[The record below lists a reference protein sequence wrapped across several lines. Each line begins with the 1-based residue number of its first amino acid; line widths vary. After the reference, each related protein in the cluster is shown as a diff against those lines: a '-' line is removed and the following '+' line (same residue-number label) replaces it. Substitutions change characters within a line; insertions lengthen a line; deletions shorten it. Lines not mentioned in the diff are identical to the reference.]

1 MSELK
6 RRSGISDVTLS
17 SIRNGY
23 SARRSTINKLLRT
36 FSEIYGVKLTIR
48 NVDGIIIQ
56 GKPVS
61 ASPVTGQVSIS
72 PTSNGNSKATIVQ
85 NNPEVSEDMPNDL
98 PPGTAKLTNFVETHN
113 LKISNVGRW
122 VNKGL
127 EGEKLK
133 TVTRIGRNG
142 RIQHFLTPELQQQAR
157 DFLRRHGKLKTL
169 EVEEK
174 AAEEPLWYLPDKE

>member
-36 FSEIYGVKLTIR
+36 FSEIYGINLTIK

-56 GKPVS
+56 GKPVN
-61 ASPVTGQVSIS
+61 APPVTGQVPIS
-72 PTSNGNSKATIVQ
+72 TSNGSNKKTIVQ
-85 NNPEVSEDMPNDL
+85 NNSEASEDLPHDL
-98 PPGTAKLTNFVETHN
+98 PTGTAKLTDFVETYN

-133 TVTRIGRNG
+133 TVTRTGRNG
-142 RIQHFLTPELQQQAR
+142 RIQHFLTPELQQQAC

-169 EVEEK
+169 STEQE
-174 AAEEPLWYLPDKE
+174 AASNERAWYAPE